1 MGGLSSVRVTD
12 IMSHRV
18 VTAAGN
24 TSLGEAAKKMIE
36 NDVGSVVIIDE
47 EGRCIGI
54 VTERDFLRFFVEKV
68 PPETPVREYMR
79 KDPITVREDASI
91 NEARNIM
98 ITHNIRH
105 LPVVGHNGRVIGI
118 LSVRDIF
125 ERIETLI

>member
-18 VTAAGN
+18 VTVSGE
-24 TSLGEAAKKMIE
+24 TSLGEAVRRMLEK
-36 NDVGSVVIIDE
+36 DVGSVVVVDG

-54 VTERDFLRFFVEKV
+54 VTERDFLRFFVEKI
-68 PPETPVREYMR
+68 PPDSPVKEHMR
-79 KDPITVREDASI
+79 RDPLTVREDASI

-105 LPVVGHNGRVIGI
+105 LPVIGHDGRVIGI

>member
-1 MGGLSSVRVTD
+1 MDGLSSLKVSD
-12 IMSHRV
+12 IMSHKV
-18 VTAAGN
+18 VMVYSKAT
-24 TSLGEAAKKMIE
+24 LRDAAKRMLEK
-36 NDVGSVVIIDE
+36 DVGSIVVTDD

-54 VTERDFLRFFVEKV
+54 VTERDFLRFFVDNV
-68 PPETPVREYMR
+68 SPDASVSEYMR
-79 KDPITVREDASI
+79 RNPLTVKEDTSI

-105 LPVVGHNGRVIGI
+105 LPVISHGGKVIGI